1 MNNTLTGLA
10 RFATETTY
18 DDLPEEVIHEAKRTL
33 LDALGCALASSSVA
47 KGQMCIALSKR
58 LGGPAES
65 SIIGV
70 AGKVS
75 VTSAALAN
83 GELINAM
90 DYSSLFGRGGHAT
103 PNLVPAILSV
113 GESVG
118 ASGKEIIR
126 AIAVAHEI
134 AVRLSWG
141 LSPIMT
147 VVPNGEGGQTFRWT
161 PTYGFSRF
169 NLGAAAGV
177 GQLLGLDVGRMAHA
191 IALAGHHAQL
201 PANAKFAHS
210 EPPAAMTKYGT
221 AGWQSTGAI
230 VSGLLAEMGYIGD
243 LTLFESEIGFWRFSG
258 SEKWEP
264 EKVLAGIG
272 QEWGYPANIDYKPY
286 PCCRLVHS
294 ALGLFIRLVKEHQL
308 VPADIRTI
316 RVIGHPYGIHP
327 NSTNKNITSNID
339 AQFSIPYIFSVAAH
353 GVTVGSEW
361 QDEDTMRDTDIL
373 EFMERVTYEV
383 HPDYYVADSRAAT
396 TSLGAVEVITTKGTF
411 EESTDYPYGTP
422 LPGYQL
428 EDDALAGKF
437 RGNAAR
443 LLITESIDKVIETV
457 FALDTLEDINR
468 LTQLLTPTTHED

>member
-1 MNNTLTGLA
+1 MKNTLTELA
-10 RFATETTY
+10 RFATETEF
-18 DDLPEEVIHEAKRTL
+18 DDLPQDVIHEAKRTL
-33 LDALGCALASSSVA
+33 LDALGCALASSTVA

-65 SIIGV
+65 SIVGV

-103 PNLVPAILSV
+103 PNLVPAILAV

-118 ASGKEIIR
+118 ASGKDIIL

-134 AVRLSWG
+134 ALRLSWG

-147 VVPNGEGGQTFRWT
+147 VAPDEGGGQTFRWT
-161 PTYGFSRF
+161 PSYGFARF
-169 NLGAAAGV
+169 NLGAAAAV
-177 GQLLGLDVGRMAHA
+177 GILLGLDAERMAHA
-191 IALAGHHAQL
+191 IGLAGHHAQL
-201 PANAKFAHS
+201 PTNAKFAHS
-210 EPPAAMTKYGT
+210 DPPAAMTKYGT

-230 VSGLLAEMGYIGD
+230 ISGLLAEMGYVGD
-243 LTLFESEIGFWRFSG
+243 LTLFESEVGFWRFSG
-258 SEKWEP
+258 SETWQP

-272 QEWGYPANIDYKPY
+272 GEWGYPANIDYKPY

-294 ALGLFIRLVKEHQL
+294 ALGLFLRLIDEQHL
-308 VPADIRTI
+308 TPDDISSV

-327 NSTNKNITSNID
+327 NSMNMKITSNID

-353 GVTVGSEW
+353 GVPVGPGW
-361 QDEDTMRDTDIL
+361 QAEETMRDARIL

-383 HPDYYVADSRAAT
+383 HPDYYVAGSRAAT
-396 TSLGAVEVITTKGTF
+396 TSLGAIEVRTSKGTF

-422 LPGYQL
+422 LAGYRF
-428 EDDALAGKF
+428 EDDALAEKF

-443 LLITESIDKVIETV
+443 LLTPGRIAVIIETV
-457 FALDTLEDINR
+457 LALDTLDDINGLTR
-468 LTQLLTPTTHED
+468 LVTTDRDGE

>member
-1 MNNTLTGLA
+1 MENTLAELA
-10 RFATETTY
+10 RFATETHY
-18 DDLPEEVIHEAKRTL
+18 DNLPPEVVHEAERTL

-47 KGQMCIALSKR
+47 KGQMCIALSRR

-70 AGKVS
+70 GGKVS

-103 PNLVPAILSV
+103 PNLVPAILAV

-134 AVRLSWG
+134 ALRLSWG

-147 VVPNGEGGQTFRWT
+147 VVPDGEDHQTFRWT

-191 IALAGHHAQL
+191 IGLAGHHAQL
-201 PANAKFAHS
+201 PTNAKFAHS
-210 EPPAAMTKYGT
+210 ESPAAMTKYGT

-230 VSGLLAEMGYIGD
+230 VSGLLAEMGYVGD
-243 LTLFESEIGFWRFSG
+243 LTLLESEIGFWRFSG
-258 SEKWEP
+258 SETWKP

-272 QEWGYPANIDYKPY
+272 REWGYPANIDYKPY

-294 ALGLFIRLVKEHQL
+294 ALGLFLRLVEEQQL
-308 VPADIRTI
+308 APDDIRSI

-327 NSTNKNITSNID
+327 NSMNKNITSNID
-339 AQFSIPYIFSVAAH
+339 AQFSIPYVFSVAAH
-353 GVTVGSEW
+353 GVAVGPEW
-361 QDEDTMRDTDIL
+361 QDEDTMQDARIR
-373 EFMERVTYEV
+373 EFMDRVSYEV
-383 HPDYYVADSRAAT
+383 HPDYYVPGSRAAT
-396 TSLGAVEVITTKGTF
+396 TSLGAIEVVTTKGTF

-422 LPGYQL
+422 LPGYRF
-428 EDDALAGKF
+428 EDDALARKF

-443 LLITESIDKVIETV
+443 LLAPESVEAVIETV
-457 FALDTLEDINR
+457 FALDALDDINE
-468 LTQLLTPTTHED
+468 LTRLLTPTFED